1 MKIQML
7 TQRFTCSPNIFS
19 ARAKAFLSIGRRV
32 AVLLAA
38 VILTA
43 SLAQAANLLS
53 NGDFNS
59 PNSDANPT
67 GWTTWTWGSGGPWVQ
82 HQIVTSEL
90 GGNAGIYDNT
100 YMMKLGVFNGTGMAS
115 VYQIV
120 GGGPNATYTLTCDSG
135 MQAWWL
141 MYGEIRLIF
150 LDASSTEISRNV
162 VRTTDSLHNEYNGG
176 LGDQFDV
183 GVVMQ
188 RWTNSAVS
196 PAGTTFVKVEF
207 EATGA
212 NGGNCWFDNAE
223 LTSPLVPPVI
233 ANIYPNGAVLQQA
246 TNTLTFSATS
256 AMDITNVVVI
266 LNGVNVSSN
275 LVITGPTTSRT
286 VSYANLL
293 PNKVY
298 TAAITVTDAGNL
310 SAPAT
315 VNFDTFTPLFSWEAE
330 DYDFSSGQYIN
341 HPTPSGSAAA
351 GSYFGL
357 AGTEGVDFHDR
368 GGNGSHA
375 YRASDG
381 MAAEATSDQP
391 RNGAAPDFNVGW
403 FDGAG
408 FPGGDNVG
416 IATYDAGEWVN
427 YTRDLPAGTYNIVG
441 RVANGNGGTATI
453 PLSKVVAGWGT
464 SSQTTT
470 ELGAFRF
477 PAIGWGSYAY
487 VPLTDKN
494 GNRIAVTLSG
504 TNTLRVTAG
513 SGGNLNFFM
522 LVAVDTEQPT
532 ITGVYPDG
540 STLVQ
545 GTNQFTFTVSSA
557 SHSIAQT
564 NVTVTLNGITNNS
577 LTLSGSTSSWNV
589 SVPLAPN
596 VTNYTAVIR
605 VTDNMGNSHSI
616 TRYFDTFDPASFAV
630 EAEDFDFSGGQFID
644 NPVITSAPAAN
655 SYFGQ
660 AGVDGVDSSYGDFL
674 TPVTAPFR
682 YRGEADITSSDVC
695 SDTKTRALVSAQST
709 NALAFNYNIAYWA
722 TNAWL
727 NYTRTYPTGKFKVY
741 ARLAGEWG
749 LTNQIQLD
757 QIANSSSTYLG
768 TFTEVGRGYGAFDWI
783 PLVDTNTSQVVTLT
797 LGGVATLR
805 TTSVTGN
812 VNPNS
817 YLLVPAVTVP
827 EPLLHSYSAGVLTLT
842 WVDSAFHLQ
851 AQTNGLT
858 GTWVNYPGGATSPV
872 LITNNPANGSV
883 FFRLSN

>member
-1 MKIQML
+1 MNAQKNIKRIIPRPNKLSAL
-7 TQRFTCSPNIFS
+7 TGTLL
-19 ARAKAFLSIGRRV
+19 AFGSRV
-32 AVLLAA
+32 MVLLAA

-43 SLAQAANLLS
+43 TFAQAANLLS

-59 PNSDANPT
+59 PNSTAAPT
-67 GWTTWTWGSGGPWVQ
+67 GWTTWTYGGGGPWVE

-120 GGGPNATYTLTCDSG
+120 GGGPNASYTLTCDSG

-150 LDASSTEISRNV
+150 LDASSAEISRNV

-196 PAGTTFVKVEF
+196 PAGTAFVKVEF
-207 EATGA
+207 EVTGA

-246 TNTLTFSATS
+246 TNTLSFTATS
-256 AMDITNVVVI
+256 ALDITNIVVV
-266 LNGVNVSSN
+266 LNGVNVSGN
-275 LVITGPTTSRT
+275 LVVSGPPTSRI
-286 VSYANLL
+286 VSYTNLQ
-293 PNKVY
+293 PNRVY

-310 SAPAT
+310 STPAT
-315 VNFDTFTPLFSWEAE
+315 VNFDTYTPVFSWEAE
-330 DYDFSSGQYIN
+330 DYDYGSGQFIN
-341 HPTPSGSAAA
+341 HPTPSGAAAA

-357 AGTEGVDFHDR
+357 IGTAGVDFHDR
-368 GGNGSHA
+368 GGNGTHA

-408 FPGGDNVG
+408 FPSGDSVG
-416 IATYDAGEWVN
+416 IANYDAGEWVN
-427 YTRDLPAGTYNIVG
+427 YTRDFPAGTYNIVG

-453 PLSKVVAGWGT
+453 PLSKVISGWGT
-464 SSQTTT
+464 SSQATT

-477 PAIGWGSYAY
+477 PANGWGSYAY

-522 LVAVDTEQPT
+522 LVAVNTEQPT

-545 GTNQFTFTVSSA
+545 GTNQLTFTVSSA

-564 NVTVTLNGITNNS
+564 NVTVTLNGLTNHS
-577 LTLSGSTSSWNV
+577 LAFSGSTSSWHV
-589 SVPLAPN
+589 SLPLALN
-596 VTNYTAVIR
+596 VTNYTAVIS
-605 VTDNMGNSHSI
+605 VTDDLGNSHSI
-616 TRYFDTFDPASFAV
+616 TRYFDTFDPASFAF
-630 EAEDFDFSGGQFID
+630 EAENFDFSSGQFID
-644 NPVITSAPAAN
+644 NAVITSGPAGN
-655 SYFGQ
+655 SYFDQ
-660 AGVDGVDSSYGDFL
+660 ISTDGTDSSYGDVL
-674 TPVTAPFR
+674 NVSAPFR
-682 YRGEADITSSDVC
+682 WRSADTISTDVC
-695 SDTKTRALVSAQST
+695 SDTKTRELVAAQLT
-709 NALAFNYNIAYWA
+709 NSLAFNYNIAYWA

-727 NYTRTYPTGKFKVY
+727 NYTRTYPAGKFKVY

-757 QIANSSSTYLG
+757 QITNSSSSYLG

-783 PLVDTNTSQVVTLT
+783 PLVDTNTSQLVTLT

-827 EPLLHSYSAGVLTLT
+827 EPLQHSYSAGVLTLI
-842 WVDSAFHLQ
+842 WIDSAFHLQ
-851 AQTNGLT
+851 VQTNGLT
-858 GTWVNYPGGATSPV
+858 GTWVNYPGGTASPV
-872 LITNNPANGSV
+872 LITNNPANGAV